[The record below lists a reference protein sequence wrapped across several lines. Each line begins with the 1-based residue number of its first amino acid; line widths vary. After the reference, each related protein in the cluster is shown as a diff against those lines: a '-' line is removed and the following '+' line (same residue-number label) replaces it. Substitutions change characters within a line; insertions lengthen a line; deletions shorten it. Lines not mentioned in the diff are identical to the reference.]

1 MGTKKIIK
9 TAAKTAK
16 KTVDPEVRM
25 VNQFGRA
32 LRKYL
37 TEFDIMLRRV
47 HCVWQQMDEGGF
59 WPYGDSLIYKRQIEA
74 VIATGNAFTTAYN
87 QFHNEIGWSKELVRV
102 GNEFLKASAKMQGC
116 TVRQLCREQ

>member
-25 VNQFGRA
+25 VSQLGRA
-32 LRKYL
+32 LRKYS
-37 TEFDIMLRRV
+37 TEFDIMLCRV
-47 HCVWQQMDEGGF
+47 RCVWQQMDEGGF

-87 QFHNEIGWSKELVRV
+87 QFYNEIVH
-102 GNEFLKASAKMQGC
+102 
-116 TVRQLCREQ
+116 